1 MPRRTC
7 GYSLYE
13 LLLTTSLIA
22 VLLAVGIPSF
32 SSMAARARQRVEIDA
47 LFHAIHVARKESIMR
62 RKVVSICPSS
72 DGQSCAP
79 GMNWSSG
86 WLMFENTDRDSPPQI
101 DAGEPLLQQHTVASN
116 VIIQANRRAFTL
128 RAIFLRATNGP
139 FVICDSQD
147 RIPAK
152 GLVVSYT
159 GRPRVAFTKTSGEP
173 YQCTD

>member
-1 MPRRTC
+1 MRRRTC

-86 WLMFENTDRDSPPQI
+86 WLMFENSDRDSPPQI
-101 DAGEPLLQQHTVASN
+101 DVGEPLLQQHTVSNN

-128 RAIFLRATNGP
+128 RAIFLRATNGT
-139 FVICDSQD
+139 FVVCDSQD

>member
-1 MPRRTC
+1 MRRRTC

-128 RAIFLRATNGP
+128 RAIFLRATNGT